1 MVLTIHARDFMLSAA
16 LKAHIH
22 EKMQSIKQR
31 YGHKISVADVRLF
44 DVNGPK
50 GGDDMRCRIV
60 LKPRG
65 NNEIVVQDTSANMY
79 EAINRCTHRIKRH
92 IERSLTPRLSQRER
106 RSGKREA
113 PLLEVAE

>member
-1 MVLTIHARDFMLSAA
+1 MILTIHARDFLLSAA

-22 EKMQSIKQR
+22 EKMQLIKQR
-31 YGHKISVADVRLF
+31 YGHRISVADVRLF

-65 NNEIVVQDTSANMY
+65 INEIVVQDTSANMY
-79 EAINRCTHRIKRH
+79 EAINRCTYRIKRLVKQ
-92 IERSLTPRLSQRER
+92 SFAPRISQRER
-106 RSGKREA
+106 RSNKREE
-113 PLLEVAE
+113 LLLDVAE